1 MNPRSFVILAAAT
14 AVVVVAAAVSTFVES
29 RVGAD
34 IQLYDEPMFPR
45 LVERANEAA
54 RIIYRTA
61 TDSAELVL
69 KDGVWGYTAKQNYP
83 VNAGNI
89 RSAVA
94 AIAAL
99 RRLEPKTDDPQ
110 RYPSLAV
117 EDVNATARGR
127 EVTVYAAD
135 GEKLASVI
143 IGRSS
148 NTMTFDPLGGT
159 YVRVPGERRSWLARG
174 NVALPPSALDWMER
188 QIVHVPGPDISHLQ
202 IFENGQ
208 LALNTEKVTDE
219 GGVQRYMLTPPDEK
233 VQAVD
238 SAVKQV
244 EIGRAHV

>member
-54 RIIYRTA
+54 RITYRTA

-117 EDVNATARGR
+117 EDVNAT
-127 EVTVYAAD
+127 
-135 GEKLASVI
+135 
-143 IGRSS
+143 
-148 NTMTFDPLGGT
+148 
-159 YVRVPGERRSWLARG
+159 
-174 NVALPPSALDWMER
+174 
-188 QIVHVPGPDISHLQ
+188 
-202 IFENGQ
+202 
-208 LALNTEKVTDE
+208 
-219 GGVQRYMLTPPDEK
+219 
-233 VQAVD
+233 
-238 SAVKQV
+238 